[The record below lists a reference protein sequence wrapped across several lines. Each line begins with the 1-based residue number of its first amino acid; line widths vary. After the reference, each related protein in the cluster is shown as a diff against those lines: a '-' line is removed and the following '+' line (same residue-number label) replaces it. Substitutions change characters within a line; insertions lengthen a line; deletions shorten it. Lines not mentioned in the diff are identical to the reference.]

1 MKSLLQIL
9 VMFQAGAEFIEKTL
23 KNLTTST
30 DAVAVVHST
39 DLVIEAIV
47 ENQEIKNELFKR
59 LDKFAPEYVYFFSF
73 VLKLAPFIFFFSC
86 TINSAFS

>member
-1 MKSLLQIL
+1 
-9 VMFQAGAEFIEKTL
+9 MFQAGAEFIEKTL

-47 ENQEIKNELFKR
+47 ENQKIKNELFKQ
-59 LDKFAPEYVYFFSF
+59 LDKFAPEYVYFFLLHF
-73 VLKLAPFIFFFSC
+73 E
-86 TINSAFS
+86 T